1 MSAADG
7 HVIIRTAAD
16 NSQLEKDLAK
26 ATKSV
31 EKLETEIDKTT
42 QKRVAA
48 NERSSILG
56 ASIEGDMRKL
66 QGLKDHLADL
76 QAMAK
81 DKTLSPD
88 AREAVSAQIPS
99 VRADVAD
106 QQARV
111 RSLQAEW
118 NKVTGAVERYDAK
131 LTEATGELHRQKAAA
146 GKLEEQLRRESGPI
160 NSIINGVGK
169 RVDKLGK
176 RITGMIKRVFV
187 FTMITKALRGVRS
200 WLGNI
205 ISTNDEATSAMARFQ
220 AALLTMAQPLVGVIV
235 PAFTALVNVLTRAIT
250 AIAGFL
256 AMLRGQTINQSKDA
270 AKKLNEEAAAIKKT
284 GEEAKKASGFLAG
297 FDEINSVPDDNAG
310 AAGAG
315 TKSLDFGFDTSQMDT
330 DFGKLLTWIKLIAAA
345 LLGWKLGK
353 GFKDSL
359 KKSLGLFVAISGAI
373 EFAKGAWDAWQDG
386 LNWDNFKQMLVG
398 MALAVAGL
406 GIAFGPVGAAI
417 GAIVGGLAMLGVA
430 FKDAMTNGWN
440 LQNVLLAIAGILS
453 AGLGIAILTGSWIPL
468 LIAGIASVLLAITVA
483 TGHGAELIEGVKQV
497 LQGLVDFAVGIFT
510 GDMERA
516 MAGIVGIFDGLK
528 VAVGAII
535 DGIKDFLLN
544 FLTWLDEKTGG
555 KLHGIIQFAKDLITG
570 FFDGIKATAGEFV
583 ESLKEIFSGITKFL
597 AGIFTVDFD
606 LAMDGIQDIIRG
618 LINSVSSLLTGGVN
632 MIIRAVNWIIAQLN
646 KIKIEA
652 PDWVPGIGGKSAGFN
667 IAPLSEMQVPR
678 LATGAV
684 IPPNREF
691 MAVLGDQ
698 RNGNNIETPEDLLR
712 KIYREE
718 GGAANAEVLSILQA
732 ILEAIR
738 DGKVLMVDKRQLGK
752 VVQEALGQMARAS
765 GTAVLQL

>member
-1 MSAADG
+1 MPAADG
-7 HVIIRTAAD
+7 HVIIKTAAD
-16 NSQLEKDLAK
+16 NSRLEKDLAK

-42 QKRVAA
+42 QKRAAA

-56 ASIEGDMRKL
+56 AAIEGDMRKL
-66 QGLKDHLADL
+66 QGLKDHLSDL

-88 AREAVSAQIPS
+88 AREAVAAQIPS
-99 VRADVAD
+99 VRQDVSD

-111 RSLQAEW
+111 RQLQAEW

-131 LTEATGELHRQKAAA
+131 LSEATGELNRQKAAA
-146 GKLEEQLRRESGPI
+146 GQLEEQLRRESGPI

-176 RITGMIKRVFV
+176 KITGMVKRVFI
-187 FTMITKALRGVRS
+187 FTVITKALRGIRS
-200 WLGNI
+200 WLGNV
-205 ISTNDEATSAMARFQ
+205 ISTNDEATSAMARLQ
-220 AALLTMAQPLVGVIV
+220 AALLTMAQPLVDVIV
-235 PAFTALVNVLTRAIT
+235 PAFTTFVNILTRVIT

-256 AMLRGQTINQSKDA
+256 AMLSGKTINQSKEA
-270 AKKLNEEAAAIKKT
+270 AKKLNEEANAIKKT

-315 TKSLDFGFDTSQMDT
+315 AKSPDFGFDTSTMDV
-330 DFGKLLTWIKLIAAA
+330 DFKKLLNWIKLISAA

-353 GFKDSL
+353 GFKDGL
-359 KKSLGLFVAISGAI
+359 KKAVGLFLAISGAI
-373 EFAKGAWDAWQDG
+373 EFAKGAWDAWQNG
-386 LNWDNFKQMLVG
+386 LNWDNFRKMLGG

-406 GIAFGPVGAAI
+406 GIAFGSVGAAI
-417 GAIVGGLAMLGVA
+417 GFIVSGLAMLGVA
-430 FKDAMTNGWN
+430 FKAAMTNGWN
-440 LQNVLLAIAGILS
+440 LQNVLLAIAGIL
-453 AGLGIAILTGSWIPL
+453 ATGLGIAILTGSWIPL

-483 TGHGAELIEGVKQV
+483 TGHGAELIEGVKQI
-497 LQGLVDFAVGIFT
+497 LQGFIDFFAGIFT

-528 VAVGAII
+528 TAVGAII
-535 DGIKDFLLN
+535 DGVKDF
-544 FLTWLDEKTGG
+544 FLKFLDWLDEKTGG
-555 KLHGIIQFAKDLITG
+555 KLHGIIQAWKEMVTTV
-570 FFDGIKATAGEFV
+570 FDGIKAMAGEFV
-583 ESLKEIFSGITKFL
+583 ESIKEIFGGITKFL
-597 AGIFTVDFD
+597 AGIFTADFD
-606 LAMDGIQDIIRG
+606 MALEGIKDMIRG
-618 LINSVSSLLTGGVN
+618 LINSASSILTGGVN
-632 MIIRAVNWIIAQLN
+632 LFIRGVNWLLAQLN
-646 KIKIEA
+646 KVKFEA
-652 PDWVPGIGGKSAGFN
+652 PDWVPGIGGKSVGFN
-667 IAPLSEMQVPR
+667 IPPLAEMQVPR

-718 GGAANAEVLSILQA
+718 SGGANAEVLSILQA

-738 DGKVLMVDKRQLGK
+738 GGKVLMVDKRQLGK

>member
-1 MSAADG
+1 MPAADG
-7 HVIIRTAAD
+7 HVIIKTAAD
-16 NSQLEKDLAK
+16 NTQLEKDLAK
-26 ATKSV
+26 TTKSV
-31 EKLETEIDKTT
+31 EKLESEIDKVT
-42 QKRVAA
+42 QKRAAA

-56 ASIEGDMRKL
+56 AAIEGDMRKL

-76 QAMAK
+76 QAMSK

-88 AREAVSAQIPS
+88 AREAVAAQIPS

-111 RSLQAEW
+111 KALQTEW

-131 LTEATGELHRQKAAA
+131 LAEATGELHRQKAAA
-146 GKLEEQLRRESGPI
+146 GQLEEQLRRESGPI

-176 RITGMIKRVFV
+176 RITGMIKRVFI
-187 FTMITKALRGVRS
+187 FTMITKALRGIRS

-220 AALLTMAQPLVGVIV
+220 AALLTMAQPLVDVIV
-235 PAFTALVNVLTRAIT
+235 PAFTAFVNLLTRAIT

-270 AKKLNEEAAAIKKT
+270 AKKLNEEALAIKKT

-297 FDEINSVPDDNAG
+297 FDEVNSVPDDNAG

-315 TKSLDFGFDTSQMDT
+315 TKSPDFGFDTSQMDT
-330 DFGKLLTWIKLIAAA
+330 DFGKLLNWIKLIASA

-386 LNWDNFKQMLVG
+386 LNWDNFKQMLAG

-430 FKDAMTNGWN
+430 FHDAMEHGWG
-440 LQNVLLAIAGILS
+440 LQNTLLAIAGILTT
-453 AGLGIAILTGSWIPL
+453 GCGIAILTGSWIPL

-497 LQGLVDFAVGIFT
+497 LQGFIDFFIGVFT

-555 KLHGIIQFAKDLITG
+555 KLHGIIQFCKDLITG
-570 FFDGIKATAGEFV
+570 FFDGVKATAGEFV
-583 ESLKEIFSGITKFL
+583 ESLKEIFGGITKFL
-597 AGIFTVDFD
+597 TGIFTVDFD
-606 LAMDGIQDIIRG
+606 MAMEGIQDIIRG
-618 LINSVSSLLTGGVN
+618 LINSASSILVGGVN
-632 MIIRAVNWIIAQLN
+632 LFIKGVNWLIAQLN
-646 KIKIEA
+646 KVKIEA

-667 IAPLSEMQVPR
+667 IAPLAEMQVPR

-718 GGAANAEVLSILQA
+718 SGGANAEVLSILQA

>member
-16 NSQLEKDLAK
+16 NTQLEKDLAK
-26 ATKSV
+26 TTKSV
-31 EKLETEIDKTT
+31 EKLEKEIDSMT
-42 QKRVAA
+42 QKRATA

-56 ASIEGDMRKL
+56 AAIEGDMRKL

-76 QAMAK
+76 RAMSK
-81 DKTLSPD
+81 DKTLTTD
-88 AREAVSAQIPS
+88 TREAAAAQIPA
-99 VRADVAD
+99 VRQDVAD

-111 RSLQAEW
+111 RQLQTEW

-131 LTEATGELHRQKAAA
+131 LNEATGELNRQKTAA
-146 GKLEEQLRRESGPI
+146 GKLEEQIRQANGPV

-169 RVDKLGK
+169 RIDKLGK
-176 RITGMIKRVFV
+176 KITGMIKRVFV
-187 FTMITKALRGVRS
+187 FTMITKALRGIRS
-200 WLGNI
+200 WFGDI
-205 ISTNDEATSAMARFQ
+205 IATNDEATGALARFK
-220 AALLTMAQPLVGVIV
+220 AALLTMAQPLVDVIV
-235 PAFTALVNVLTRAIT
+235 PAFTAFINLLTRIIT
-250 AIAGFL
+250 AIAGFF
-256 AMLRGQTINQSKDA
+256 AMLSGKTIDQSKDA

-297 FDEINSVPDDNAG
+297 FDEVNSAPDDNAG
-310 AAGAG
+310 DKNASSKG
-315 TKSLDFGFDTSQMDT
+315 SDFSFDTSKMDA
-330 DFGKLLTWIKLIAAA
+330 DFGKLLNWIKLIASA

-373 EFAKGAWDAWQDG
+373 EFIKGAWDAWQNG
-386 LNWDNFKQMLVG
+386 LNWDNFRRMLGG

-417 GAIVGGLAMLGVA
+417 GFIVSGLAMLGVA
-430 FKDAMTNGWN
+430 FHDAMENGWN
-440 LQNVLLAIAGILS
+440 LQNVLLAIAGIL
-453 AGLGIAILTGSWIPL
+453 ATGLGIAILTGSWIPL
-468 LIAGIASVLLAITVA
+468 LISGIASVLLAITVA
-483 TGHGAELIEGVKQV
+483 TGHGAELIEGVKQI
-497 LQGLVDFAVGIFT
+497 LQGFIDFFVGVFT

-516 MAGIVGIFDGLK
+516 MHGIEGIFEGLK
-528 VAVGAII
+528 TFVGAII
-535 DGIKDFLLN
+535 DGVKDFFLN
-544 FLTWLDEKTGG
+544 FLDWLDEKTGG
-555 KLHGIIQFAKDLITG
+555 KLHGIIQFCKDLITG
-570 FFDGIKATAGEFV
+570 FFDGIKQTAGEFV

-597 AGIFTVDFD
+597 TGIFTADFD
-606 LAMDGIQDIIRG
+606 LALEGIQDIIRG

-632 MIIRAVNWIIAQLN
+632 MIIKAVNWIIAQLN

-698 RNGNNIETPEDLLR
+698 NRGNNIETPEDLLR

-718 GGAANAEVLSILQA
+718 SGGANAEVLSILQA